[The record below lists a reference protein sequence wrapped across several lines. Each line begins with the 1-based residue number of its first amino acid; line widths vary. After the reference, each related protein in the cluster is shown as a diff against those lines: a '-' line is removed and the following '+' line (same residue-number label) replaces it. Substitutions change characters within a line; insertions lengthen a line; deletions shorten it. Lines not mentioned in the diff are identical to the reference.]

1 MVDQTNNRC
10 RDRTSASKC
19 PKATEYEQTGSC
31 KYAEGG
37 CCLVCADDHV
47 DGDDDVEDDD
57 DDDDDDGDDEQAVV
71 NIHKEEVCSLLAA
84 LQSSELFAVYGFG
97 GTGTDSTHPTR
108 TEVK

>member
-97 GTGTDSTHPTR
+97 GR
-108 TEVK
+108 TVPLSQELK

>member
-1 MVDQTNNRC
+1 M
-10 RDRTSASKC
+10 
-19 PKATEYEQTGSC
+19 
-31 KYAEGG
+31 
-37 CCLVCADDHV
+37 CADDHV
-47 DGDDDVEDDD
+47 DGDEEAEND

-97 GTGTDSTHPTR
+97 GTDSTPLTK

>member
-19 PKATEYEQTGSC
+19 PKATEDEQTGSC

-47 DGDDDVEDDD
+47 DGDEDAENDDD
-57 DDDDDDGDDEQAVV
+57 DNDDGDDEQAVV

-97 GTGTDSTHPTR
+97 GR
-108 TEVK
+108 TVPLSQELK

>member
-1 MVDQTNNRC
+1 MVDQKNNRC

-47 DGDDDVEDDD
+47 DGDDDTENDDD
-57 DDDDDDGDDEQAVV
+57 DHDDDCDDDLAVV

-97 GTGTDSTHPTR
+97 GTDMTVPLSQ
-108 TEVK
+108 KLK

>member
-57 DDDDDDGDDEQAVV
+57 DDDVDDGDDEQAVV

-84 LQSSELFAVYGFG
+84 LQSSELFTVYGFG
-97 GTGTDSTHPTR
+97 GTDSTPLTR

>member
-47 DGDDDVEDDD
+47 DGDDDVEEDDD
-57 DDDDDDGDDEQAVV
+57 DADDNGDDEQTVV

-97 GTGTDSTHPTR
+97 GR
-108 TEVK
+108 TVPLS

>member
-19 PKATEYEQTGSC
+19 PKATEDEHTGSC

-47 DGDDDVEDDD
+47 DGDEDAENDDD
-57 DDDDDDGDDEQAVV
+57 DNDDGDDEQAVV

-97 GTGTDSTHPTR
+97 GR
-108 TEVK
+108 TVPLSQELK

>member
-1 MVDQTNNRC
+1 MVDQTNDRC

-19 PKATEYEQTGSC
+19 PKATEDEQTGSC

-47 DGDDDVEDDD
+47 DGDEDAENDDD
-57 DDDDDDGDDEQAVV
+57 DNDDGDDEQAVV
-71 NIHKEEVCSLLAA
+71 NIHKEEVCSLLAT

-97 GTGTDSTHPTR
+97 GR
-108 TEVK
+108 TVPLSQELK

>member
-1 MVDQTNNRC
+1 MNPAETRIRRRKFVVVNLELGGWGIFILHNDDNN
-10 RDRTSASKC
+10 
-19 PKATEYEQTGSC
+19 Y
-31 KYAEGG
+31 
-37 CCLVCADDHV
+37 
-47 DGDDDVEDDD
+47 DGDDD

-97 GTGTDSTHPTR
+97 GTDSTPLTR

>member
-1 MVDQTNNRC
+1 M
-10 RDRTSASKC
+10 
-19 PKATEYEQTGSC
+19 
-31 KYAEGG
+31 
-37 CCLVCADDHV
+37 CADDHV
-47 DGDDDVEDDD
+47 DGDEEAEND

-97 GTGTDSTHPTR
+97 GTDSTPLTR

>member
-10 RDRTSASKC
+10 KDRTSASKC
-19 PKATEYEQTGSC
+19 PKATEDEQTGSC

-47 DGDDDVEDDD
+47 DGDEDAEND

-97 GTGTDSTHPTR
+97 GR
-108 TEVK
+108 TVPLSQELK

>member
-1 MVDQTNNRC
+1 MVDQTNDRC

-47 DGDDDVEDDD
+47 DGDEEAEND

-97 GTGTDSTHPTR
+97 GR
-108 TEVK
+108 TVPLSQELK